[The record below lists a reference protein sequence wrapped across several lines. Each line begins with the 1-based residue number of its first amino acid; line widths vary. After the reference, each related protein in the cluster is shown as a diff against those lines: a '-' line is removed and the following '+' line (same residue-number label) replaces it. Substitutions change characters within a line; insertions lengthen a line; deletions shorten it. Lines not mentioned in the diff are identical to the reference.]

1 MSELSK
7 FVNLLIEFEEKIEV
21 NVNKKYKNF
30 IRSMLNLEVLAKSIK
45 SDKVIL
51 TR

>member
-21 NVNKKYKNF
+21 NINKKHKNF
-30 IRSMLNLEVLAKSIK
+30 IRSILNLEVLAKSIK
-45 SDKVIL
+45 ADKVIL